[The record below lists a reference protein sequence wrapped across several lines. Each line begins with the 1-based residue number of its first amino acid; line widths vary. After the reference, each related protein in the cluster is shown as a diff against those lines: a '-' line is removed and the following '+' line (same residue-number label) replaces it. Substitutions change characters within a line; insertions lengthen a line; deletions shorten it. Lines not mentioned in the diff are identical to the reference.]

1 MELAFNSERFLS
13 LFFVSIQRGAGYA
26 AIAIALVLIYKSTTL
41 VNFCQGELAM
51 IGGFLSWMI
60 ALQWGWPLFLAI
72 GAAMLITAAIGSGI
86 ERAFIRPFDPSDHL
100 PLVIVTLGLFLGI
113 NALDTIIWGTDNKV
127 LPSLFPDGY
136 LFQFGTAQL
145 LWTTI
150 GTVIVVF
157 ATLGLLLLLL
167 NKTKIGLAFR
177 AVSSSIE
184 SSKLVGIRVGR
195 TLNFGWALASAIGT
209 LGAALVAPSLIV
221 EPNMML
227 RVLVFAFAAAAL
239 GGLDSLG
246 GAIAGGFGVGF
257 AQTMVPAYVGFVPND
272 MGLAVAVGLIMIV
285 LLVKPA
291 GLFGTP
297 PVERV

>member
-1 MELAFNSERFLS
+1 MDLAFDFERFLS

-26 AIAIALVLIYKSTTL
+26 AIAMALVLIFKSTTL

-51 IGGFLSWMI
+51 LGAFLAWMI
-60 ALQWGWPLFLAI
+60 TIQWGWSVYIAVGI
-72 GAAMLITAAIGSGI
+72 AMLATALVGSSI
-86 ERAFIRPFDPSDHL
+86 ERTLIRPFDPADHL
-100 PLVIVTLGLFLGI
+100 PLVIITLGLFLGI
-113 NALDTIIWGTDNKV
+113 NAFDTIIWGTDTQSF
-127 LPSLFPDGY
+127 PSMFPAGFAIQY
-136 LFQFGTAQL
+136 GTAQL
-145 LWTTI
+145 SWATI
-150 GTVIVVF
+150 GTVLTVLL
-157 ATLGLLLLLL
+157 TLVLLQLLLK
-167 NKTKIGLAFR
+167 KTKIGLSFR

-184 SSKLVGIRVGR
+184 SSKLVGIRVGS

-209 LGAALVAPSLIV
+209 LGASLVAPTLFV

-246 GAIAGGFGVGF
+246 GAIVGGLGVGF
-257 AQTMVPAYVGFVPND
+257 AQTMVPAYVGFVPSD
-272 MGLAVAVGLIMIV
+272 MGLAVAVALIMLV
-285 LLVKPA
+285 LLIKPS